1 MIGLFELL
9 LKVEK
14 NSGMYLGRQ
23 SVSDLFMFLAGYE
36 FVRSQ
41 INEEITQ
48 AEEDFYNEFQPWLQQ
63 KLGVRSLTSWAKL
76 IMLSC
81 HDEKTGFEMFFK
93 FLREFQVR
101 DQILRQLNRA
111 EKLHVMQ
118 CLVSDL
124 AQDESDLLRKDMSYP
139 IWSPYDAFEAADTM
153 LKVLA
158 SEKNTHA

>member
-9 LKVEK
+9 QKIEK

-36 FVRSQ
+36 FARSQ
-41 INEEITQ
+41 INEELTQ
-48 AEEDFYNEFQPWLQQ
+48 AEEEFYNEFQPWLQQ
-63 KLGVRSLTSWAKL
+63 KLGVRSVTSWAKL

-101 DQILRQLNRA
+101 DRVK
-111 EKLHVMQ
+111 EVVM
-118 CLVSDL
+118 
-124 AQDESDLLRKDMSYP
+124 A
-139 IWSPYDAFEAADTM
+139 
-153 LKVLA
+153 
-158 SEKNTHA
+158 